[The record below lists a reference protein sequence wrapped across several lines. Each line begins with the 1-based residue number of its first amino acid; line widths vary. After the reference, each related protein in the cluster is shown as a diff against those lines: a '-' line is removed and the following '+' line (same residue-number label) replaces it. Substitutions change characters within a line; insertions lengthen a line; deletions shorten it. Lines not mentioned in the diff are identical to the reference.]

1 MPRKE
6 KVVKVI
12 DSDSFTTDRRKHHV
26 RLLNVDTPKKGQRGY
41 GEAKKALQKLI
52 QGQVV
57 TIYPQARDRN
67 SGSVAKVKLGN
78 KSVNKAMKALEIG

>member
-6 KVVKVI
+6 TVVKVI
-12 DSDSFTTDRRKHHV
+12 NSDSFLTDKRKHPV
-26 RLLNVDTPKKGQRGY
+26 RLLDVDTPKKGQKGY
-41 GEAKKALQKLI
+41 GDAKKALKELI

-57 TIYPQARDRN
+57 TIYPHARDRN

-78 KSVNKAMKALEIG
+78 KSVNKAMKALEIA

>member
-12 DSDSFTTDRRKHHV
+12 DSDSFLTDRRKHPV
-26 RLLNVDTPKKGQRGY
+26 RLQNVDTPKKGQRGY
-41 GEAKKALQKLI
+41 GEAKKALRDLI

-57 TIYPQARDRN
+57 TIYTQARDRN

-78 KSVNKAMKALEIG
+78 KSINKAMNALEIS

>member
-1 MPRKE
+1 MSRKE

-12 DSDSFTTDRRKHHV
+12 NSDSFLTDRRKHPV
-26 RLLNVDTPKKGQRGY
+26 RLLNVDTPKKGQKGY
-41 GEAKKALQKLI
+41 GDAKKILKSLI

-57 TIYPQARDRN
+57 TIYPQGRDR
-67 SGSVAKVKLGN
+67 SGSVAKVKLGT